1 MLLQCAVLFAQQE
14 QIRIF
19 SSPND
24 MNQSWNVLQF
34 EESSVMADE
43 FKVVVNGKKGKWFV
57 VTEMDLYA
65 SEKN

>member
-1 MLLQCAVLFAQQE
+1 
-14 QIRIF
+14 
-19 SSPND
+19 